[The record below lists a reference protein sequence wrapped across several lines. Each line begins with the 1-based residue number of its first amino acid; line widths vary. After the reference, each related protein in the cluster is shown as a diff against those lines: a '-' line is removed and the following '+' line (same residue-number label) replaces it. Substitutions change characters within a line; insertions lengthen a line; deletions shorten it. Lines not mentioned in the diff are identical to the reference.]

1 MTSHRTIF
9 LTLTLLAALTAA
21 APSCAFAN
29 SLLSGYGGPGEGSQA
44 IIGSALVGGA
54 GAGGGGGGGSS
65 GGSSGPSGSSSGDLA
80 GAGSRRGAGTVAPQ
94 TGAVTAAPGGSHGRG
109 SEGRGADGR
118 AADRGAGSRGR
129 GGEASSGAARAYPVL
144 SRDQASRSASGG
156 PAGSGV
162 SGEDLGYVLLALGAL
177 AVTGV
182 VTRRLAQAPPVRPEG
197 L

>member
-9 LTLTLLAALTAA
+9 LTLTLLAVLTAA

-54 GAGGGGGGGSS
+54 GGGGGSS

-80 GAGSRRGAGTVAPQ
+80 GAGPRNSAGTAAPKTGAGT
-94 TGAVTAAPGGSHGRG
+94 AAPSGSRGRG
-109 SEGRGADGR
+109 SGSEKRGAAGR

-129 GGEASSGAARAYPVL
+129 SGEASGGVARAYPVL
-144 SRDQASRSASGG
+144 SRDQASRSAFGG
-156 PAGSGV
+156 SAGPGV
-162 SGEDLGYVLLALGAL
+162 SGEDLGYVLFALAAL

-182 VTRRLAQAPPVRPEG
+182 VTRWLVRASPVRPEG